1 MPFRFDLVD
10 LELFLNVIDGGSI
23 TAGAERSG
31 LALAAASARV
41 LAMED
46 SLGAPL
52 LWRTQRGVEATP
64 AGHALL
70 LHSRQM
76 LLGLDRM
83 QGALSDFSAGLRK
96 SVNLLCNTVAM
107 HEAIPALLAAYLSSR
122 PDVNVLLHER
132 ADHEVVAALVEG
144 SADVGIVGANAD
156 TLELESR
163 RCMSDAL
170 VLVTP
175 SDHPLVALAASGP
188 VSLSAADDCDIVGL
202 RKGTALQELWDRRVA
217 QRARGLNYRVR
228 VYGFDEQ
235 CRLVARGAG
244 IALMPR
250 GAALRHARSLPLG
263 IVPLS
268 DAFAHYSLR
277 LCVRSLAD
285 LPSHARELVEI
296 LLGRAGD
303 AAT

>member
-10 LELFLNVIDGGSI
+10 LELFLNVVEEGSI

-52 LWRTQRGVEATP
+52 LWRARRGVEPTP
-64 AGHALL
+64 AGHALT
-70 LHSRQM
+70 LHARQM
-76 LLGLDRM
+76 LHGLNRL

-96 SVNLLCNTVAM
+96 SVLLCCNTIAM
-107 HEAIPALLAAYLSSR
+107 HEAIPDLLAEYLSSR
-122 PDVNVLLHER
+122 PEVNVILQER
-132 ADHEVVAALVEG
+132 SDHEVVAALVEG

-156 TLELESR
+156 ILELESH
-163 RCMSDAL
+163 RCLSDAL

-175 SDHPLVALAASGP
+175 LNHPLIALAASGP
-188 VSLSAADDCDIVGL
+188 VNLAAADDCDIVGL
-202 RKGTALQELWDRRVA
+202 RKGTALQDLWERRAA

-250 GAALRHARSLPLG
+250 GAALRHARTLPLAV
-263 IVPLS
+263 VPLS
-268 DAFAHYSLR
+268 DGFATYSLR
-277 LCVRSLAD
+277 LCVRRQAD
-285 LPSHARELVEI
+285 LPPYARELVQT
-296 LLGRAGD
+296 LLGRESTNAS
-303 AAT
+303 